1 MNVCAICKNK
11 NGNKTYVVKEMM
23 FGFRD
28 EFEYFECAECGC
40 IQIKEIPEAL
50 SKYYPDNF
58 YSFQEITSDSKVNSI
73 ESFLKRQRMK
83 YLIYGNKEIGI
94 LLSKILIKIYKT
106 PMADY
111 YEWFRKLQLPLESEI
126 LDVGCG
132 SGNLLLQMRSDG
144 FTNLTGVDPFIKS
157 DIFYENGVKVLKK
170 YLHEIEGSFDFIM
183 LNHAFEHMPQPLSV
197 LKELYRIVNKN
208 RYVLIRIPVAS
219 SFAWRKY
226 GVNWVQIDAP
236 RHFFLHTTKSMEI
249 LANKAGFKIADI
261 VFDSHA
267 FQFWGSEQILGN
279 IAITESA
286 SYAVNPDKSMFS
298 KEQIDDF
305 NSMAKQLN
313 KEKDGDAAG
322 FYLYK
327 A

>member
-1 MNVCAICKNK
+1 MNICEICNNK
-11 NGNKTYVVKEMM
+11 ADNKTYVVKEMM

-40 IQIKEIPEAL
+40 IQIQEIPENI
-50 SKYYPDNF
+50 SKYYPENF
-58 YSFQEITSDSKVNSI
+58 YSFKTITSGSKISSI

-83 YLIYGNKEIGI
+83 HLIYGNKPIGI
-94 LLSKILIKIYKT
+94 LLSKVLREIYKT
-106 PMADY
+106 PMPDY
-111 YEWFRKLQLPLESEI
+111 YEWLRKLQLPIDSKI

-170 YLHEIEGSFDFIM
+170 YLHEMENTFDFIM
-183 LNHAFEHMPQPLSV
+183 LNHSFEHMPQPLSV
-197 LKELYRIVNKN
+197 LKTLYSLLNKS

-219 SFAWRKY
+219 SLAWRKY

-236 RHFFLHTTKSMEI
+236 RHFFIQTAKSMEI

-267 FQFWGSEQILGN
+267 FQFWGSEQIIKN
-279 IAITESA
+279 IAMMEST
-286 SYAVNPDKSMFS
+286 SYAVNPDKSRFS
-298 KEQIDDF
+298 KQQIEEF
-305 NSMAKQLN
+305 QSMAKQLN
-313 KEKDGDAAG
+313 KEKDGDAAC

-327 A
+327 Q